1 MSHLPPFSSGDGKI
15 SDQGGRARTASTA
28 TLTDGTSIYGIYTPS
43 LTHDST
49 LSELV
54 VIPSA
59 TEPTVLLR
67 EIQQAADDISQL
79 VGRFG
84 FKMAKTL
91 TTPSIKKALFADKKL
106 LRLPCLMYA
115 DEFFCVITRFCSKPI
130 HDSTS
135 APLLWW
141 LWNEL
146 LDVLPPIGETRNCR
160 LDFKPALR
168 TDIALPYAITI
179 DISSKNNKDN
189 IELTAS
195 YGGLF
200 DERRIFDVPIT
211 QFGFPKSEKYGKLT
225 KATLDISQDPYEGNG
240 CVADIFEYL
249 VPRLESEWRRAMKA
263 FPAEKEEDLVIAL
276 AKSGKAGDDRFP
288 ISENQQQQFRNLLR
302 RFPIDAR
309 EYVAENG
316 LVGMEKGPYSESAFQ
331 ARGLKD

>member
-1 MSHLPPFSSGDGKI
+1 MSHLRSFLSGNGNV
-15 SDQGGRARTASTA
+15 SHQGGSTRTASTA
-28 TLTDGTSIYGIYTPS
+28 TLTDGTNIYGIYTPS
-43 LTHDST
+43 LTHDSK

-54 VIPSA
+54 VRPSA
-59 TEPTVLLR
+59 PEPTVLLR

-84 FKMAKTL
+84 FKMARTL
-91 TTPSIKKALFADKKL
+91 TTPPIKKALFADKKL

-115 DEFFCVITRFCSKPI
+115 DEFSCVITRFCSKPI

-146 LDVLPPIGETRNCR
+146 LDYLPPIGETRKCR
-160 LDFKPALR
+160 LDFNPALR
-168 TDIALPYAITI
+168 ADIALPYAITI

-200 DERRIFDVPIT
+200 DERRIFDASIT
-211 QFGFPKSEKYGKLT
+211 RFDFPKAEKYGKLT
-225 KATLDISQDPYEGNG
+225 MATLDIDQNPYEGNG
-240 CVADIFEYL
+240 CIAHILGYL
-249 VPRLESEWRRAMKA
+249 VPRLESNWRPAMEA
-263 FPAEKEEDLVIAL
+263 FPSEKEEDLIIAL
-276 AKSGKAGDDRFP
+276 AKTYKAGDDRFP

-309 EYVAENG
+309 EYVVENG
-316 LVGMEKGPYSESAFQ
+316 LVGMEKGPYSQSAFQ
-331 ARGLKD
+331 PPGPKD

>member
-1 MSHLPPFSSGDGKI
+1 MSHLPLFSSGDGKI

-43 LTHDST
+43 LTHDT
-49 LSELV
+49 
-54 VIPSA
+54 P
-59 TEPTVLLR
+59 EPTVLLR

-91 TTPSIKKALFADKKL
+91 TTPYIKKALFADKKL
-106 LRLPCLMYA
+106 LRLPCLM
-115 DEFFCVITRFCSKPI
+115 FCSKPI

-195 YGGLF
+195 YG
-200 DERRIFDVPIT
+200 
-211 QFGFPKSEKYGKLT
+211 
-225 KATLDISQDPYEGNG
+225 
-240 CVADIFEYL
+240 
-249 VPRLESEWRRAMKA
+249 
-263 FPAEKEEDLVIAL
+263 
-276 AKSGKAGDDRFP
+276 
-288 ISENQQQQFRNLLR
+288 
-302 RFPIDAR
+302 
-309 EYVAENG
+309 
-316 LVGMEKGPYSESAFQ
+316 
-331 ARGLKD
+331 